1 MNCWQF
7 VPALMGHYQNAF
19 LHFSKAA
26 LYVDVGLYLFK
37 EKETNVTEQVKINL
51 NLSTGEVAID
61 APASALDSI
70 FDRLELFLPKLVSDF
85 ESNVGKRR
93 EPSPE
98 IGASVDD
105 DEEAEAEEK
114 TLPKEDEYKKSPKKR
129 ASKSSSAKPQSYKTV
144 DLGLSPEQRA
154 DFKGFYESKAPRTQ
168 NDHVLVVIYWLLKN
182 TDRERLTVDE
192 IFTGL
197 RTVGERI
204 PKRITSVLSNLSI
217 GSYIT
222 KENNEPTLLHIGED
236 YVDHDL
242 PKKNEGGK

>member
-1 MNCWQF
+1 MF
-7 VPALMGHYQNAF
+7 
-19 LHFSKAA
+19 
-26 LYVDVGLYLFK
+26 
-37 EKETNVTEQVKINL
+37 VTEQVKINL
-51 NLSTGEVAID
+51 NLSTGEVAIE

-70 FDRLELFLPKLVSDF
+70 FDRLESFLPKLVSEF
-85 ESNVGKRR
+85 ELNEANQR
-93 EPSPE
+93 EPNSE
-98 IGASVDD
+98 TDAS
-105 DEEAEAEEK
+105 AS
-114 TLPKEDEYKKSPKKR
+114 EDEDNGTEEQMPTKADEQKKAPKKR
-129 ASKSSSAKPQSYKTV
+129 NSKPSSTKPQSYKTV
-144 DLGLSPEQRA
+144 DLGLSPQERTEFK
-154 DFKGFYESKAPRTQ
+154 DFYISKAPKTQ

-182 TDRERLTVDE
+182 TDREKLTVDE

>member
-1 MNCWQF
+1 
-7 VPALMGHYQNAF
+7 
-19 LHFSKAA
+19 
-26 LYVDVGLYLFK
+26 
-37 EKETNVTEQVKINL
+37 VTEQVKINL
-51 NLSTGEVAID
+51 NLSTGEVAIE

-70 FDRLELFLPKLVSDF
+70 FDRLESFLPKLVSEF
-85 ESNVGKRR
+85 ELNEANQR
-93 EPSPE
+93 EPNSE
-98 IGASVDD
+98 TDAS
-105 DEEAEAEEK
+105 AS
-114 TLPKEDEYKKSPKKR
+114 EDEGNGTEEQMPTKADEQKKAPKKR
-129 ASKSSSAKPQSYKTV
+129 SSKPSSTKPQSYKTV
-144 DLGLSPEQRA
+144 DLGLSPQERA
-154 DFKGFYESKAPRTQ
+154 EFKDFYISKAPKTQ

-182 TDRERLTVDE
+182 TDREKLTVDE

-242 PKKNEGGK
+242 PKNNEGGK